1 MIYQIQTSFCVCMP
15 LSMLMCISL
24 LYICLWVY
32 FFFFEYIS
40 FDLNVST
47 FWILVDSLSYLC
59 ETQTTMENYT
69 WLCQIWMQWKFRNW
83 KHHHH
88 HHTELLFSSKLTSNK
103 STIVRKYVRIRC
115 SCSQITHKQI
125 TTSISASLLELNDWN
140 FEERKVN
147 VYWFHA
153 RKYKSTNMNL
163 LWLLW

>member
-1 MIYQIQTSFCVCMP
+1 MHAFVFAY
-15 LSMLMCISL
+15 
-24 LYICLWVY
+24 VY
-32 FFFFEYIS
+32 FFALHLLMSLFYFFFVYIS

-69 WLCQIWMQWKFRNW
+69 WLCQIWMQWKFQNW
-83 KHHHH
+83 NHHHHHH

-103 STIVRKYVRIRC
+103 STIVRKYVRIRW

-125 TTSISASLLELNDWN
+125 TTSISASLLELNDRN
-140 FEERKVN
+140 IEERKVN

-153 RKYKSTNMNL
+153 RKYKFTNMNL